1 MSQVQPGIR
10 RVILF
15 ATPLMTLILLLLHP
29 LPDPAQMAAADQ
41 VRDLDWYL
49 LMAPIADGFLLVHV
63 LFSLAL
69 ALLAS
74 SVFLL
79 LEGLGGIA
87 AGLSRACAFFFGV
100 SYIVYETII
109 GTVTAMLVRGARAL
123 PPGEQAVIGGAIQR
137 NFTDPLLG
145 DLPSV
150 VSLVAW
156 VGWVLAV
163 VLAAVALRRS
173 GKPLAHCVLLG
184 LSSIFFSHASMLG
197 PLGMLFFLLAVV
209 SMERAGSRADL
220 SQASFQEVSP

>member
-1 MSQVQPGIR
+1 VDRTRSKLR
-10 RVILF
+10 RVIPI
-15 ATPLMTLILLLLHP
+15 ATPLLTFILLIAHP
-29 LPDPAQMAAADQ
+29 LPAQAQLVPVDELG
-41 VRDLDWYL
+41 DLDWYSL
-49 LMAPIADGFLLVHV
+49 LEPIADAFLVVHV
-63 LFSLAL
+63 LFSLCL
-69 ALLAS
+69 ALLAT

-123 PPGEQAVIGGAIQR
+123 PPGDQAVIGGAIQR
-137 NFTDPLLG
+137 NFTDPILG

-156 VGWVLAV
+156 LTWVLAV

-173 GKPLAHCVLLG
+173 GMPLAPCVLLG
-184 LSSIFFSHASMLG
+184 LSSIFVSHASMLG
-197 PLGMLFFLLAVV
+197 PLGMLFFLLADVA
-209 SMERAGSRADL
+209 MERAGSPADII
-220 SQASFQEVSP
+220 QPSFQEVSP